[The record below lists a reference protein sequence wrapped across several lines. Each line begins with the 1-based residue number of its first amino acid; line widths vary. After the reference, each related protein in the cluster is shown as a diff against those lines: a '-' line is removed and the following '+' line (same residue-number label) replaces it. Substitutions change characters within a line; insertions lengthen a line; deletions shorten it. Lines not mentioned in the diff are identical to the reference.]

1 MSSEPLVSVIIP
13 AYDEEAFVA
22 EAIESCLA
30 QTYPRVETIVVD
42 DGSTDRTAEIAAG
55 YDEVELIRLRPN
67 RGLPAARNAGVAA
80 SNGEILA
87 FLDADDVMLPER
99 LRIQVDHLLG
109 DTDFGCNIASQEIL
123 LEEGAPLPFWA
134 RGTETPV
141 FSSPGVLE
149 PTDTP
154 DAYTVT
160 MVFPRSLFDE
170 IGGFDETLLH
180 GGEDADILMR
190 IGEAG
195 VEIARLKEVVLRRR
209 IHHHNMTQSE
219 GRAKDAIF
227 EVFKRRI
234 DRHREEPA

>member
-1 MSSEPLVSVIIP
+1 MNEPLVSVIIP

-22 EAIESCLA
+22 EAIESTLA

-55 YDEVELIRLRPN
+55 YEEVKLIRQEN
-67 RGLPAARNAGVAA
+67 RGLSNARNTGVAA

-87 FLDADDVMLPER
+87 FLDADDMMLPDR
-99 LRIQVDHLLG
+99 LRVQVGHLLDNPG
-109 DTDFGCNIASQEIL
+109 IGCNLASQETIV
-123 LEEGAPLPFWA
+123 EDGAPLPFWA

-141 FSSPGVLE
+141 FSSPGVME
-149 PTDTP
+149 PTGTP

-160 MVFPRSLFDE
+160 MVFRRRLFDE
-170 IGGFDETLLH
+170 VGGFDETLVH

-195 VEIARLKEVVLRRR
+195 VEIAMLKDVVLRRR
-209 IHHHNMTQSE
+209 IHHNNMTQSE

-234 DRHREEPA
+234 DRHREERA